1 MAMQAISGY
10 RLVEVLGEGPR
21 ATVYKAR
28 DPGSRAWVAV
38 KLFHA
43 SQIEN
48 AGNLLLLKHPH
59 IATVFEVGQTNSQT
73 FVVTEYLSGGTL
85 KEHIRSMQSVG
96 DAFPPDQ
103 ILAYAEEIAHALM
116 HAHDEGISH
125 GNLKTENVMF
135 DDDGTLKLTDFSAT
149 DGIAPDLEAFGK
161 ILYEMAAGRLP
172 LAFATARPIEV
183 LRNDLPAPFIQV
195 LNRLID
201 HERQDR
207 YTNVRSV
214 VADLKTVAPSQTLTR
229 VDAGPTA
236 AAPGIPASP
245 RFSEGS
251 VLAGRFRIVKFI
263 ARGGMGDV
271 YEAED
276 LELRERVALKTVR
289 PEIAGSSQV
298 MERFKREI
306 QLARKVMH
314 PNVCLTYYLCDV

>member
-1 MAMQAISGY
+1 
-10 RLVEVLGEGPR
+10 
-21 ATVYKAR
+21 
-28 DPGSRAWVAV
+28 
-38 KLFHA
+38 
-43 SQIEN
+43 
-48 AGNLLLLKHPH
+48 
-59 IATVFEVGQTNSQT
+59 
-73 FVVTEYLSGGTL
+73 
-85 KEHIRSMQSVG
+85 
-96 DAFPPDQ
+96 
-103 ILAYAEEIAHALM
+103 
-116 HAHDEGISH
+116 
-125 GNLKTENVMF
+125 
-135 DDDGTLKLTDFSAT
+135 
-149 DGIAPDLEAFGK
+149 
-161 ILYEMAAGRLP
+161 
-172 LAFATARPIEV
+172 
-183 LRNDLPAPFIQV
+183 QV

-276 LELRERVALKTVR
+276 IELHEHVALKTVR
-289 PEIAGSSQV
+289 PEIAGAAHA

-306 QLARKVMH
+306 QLARKVTH
-314 PNVCLTYYLCDV
+314 PNVCRIFDVFHDNAGAENITFLTMELL